1 MVTPADLIQH
11 IEDILYN
18 ADKSAMRL
26 FSEQTTA
33 YNSGYADA
41 VNDLK
46 NDIEGALYAYG
57 EMVSQGANN
66 EEF

>member
-57 EMVSQGANN
+57 EMISQGANN
-66 EEF
+66 EF

>member
-1 MVTPADLIQH
+1 MMVTPADLMQH

-26 FSEQTTA
+26 LSEQPTS
-33 YNSGYADA
+33 YHSGYADA
-41 VNDLK
+41 VSDLK

-57 EMVSQGANN
+57 EMISQGANN
-66 EEF
+66 EF